1 MTKTKKIKYIT
12 GNKKTILTKKYNSHV
27 IHKEGKKYYRKYHF
41 SNSNSNSSSKD
52 SKDSKS
58 NKKLFKK
65 ARRTKK
71 YLKDNTLYALK
82 QYGYYNKQ
90 NGGDV
95 DDYVPEFLL
104 RWWNIRKLKNII
116 KKLGKANVIMLSL
129 IDSYEGKLTSF
140 EKLANDK
147 SKIVTELVLN
157 MKKETI
163 FDEINKIRE
172 SNINDPKVKHINLK
186 TIKDDLRLVK
196 NKIKGLNKVI
206 KQIVKK
212 LKKEEPAFLKFTE
225 KFEKDSNKFVELTSD
240 FEDNQK
246 YYTKIKQYRDDYN
259 TYSGKKTLTSKDQD
273 KIEKYK
279 AHKEE
284 FDYILAFTDEKISTQ
299 HDSLKK
305 IGILIDKSEHF
316 KEQSDDGTDTGTGI
330 DISKTQANIAKWN
343 VSYKEVF
350 KHMGD
355 MIENAV
361 SIVEKLTELQ
371 NFIEIIQS
379 ELLVIYGSNIQH
391 DKINPI
397 IKFRKDIE
405 EQKEKVELIKFNIM
419 ELNGEFLNETYSVD
433 INVDYNIIRVAIVQV
448 ENNLDKYHLMLLND
462 LKLYN
467 DTKRM
472 IPGGGGSRGGG
483 SVNNNMIMSDSWD
496 MDDNG
501 SGITENMINDSVIS
515 KIHNEYSYMMKGG
528 DLSQV
533 FSLISWDNLIYNDP
547 NSSYITTKMYLITQA
562 NYDLIIDEP
571 SFNLY
576 KGKVYFCYNI
586 FLTLLYH
593 HVVVTLNLRFAD
605 LINPEQPVPAVPP
618 VAPTPAQLLSRLL
631 SYYILLFKCIETID
645 KYHTDNPT
653 ISISNIFNR
662 KIKIKLYQIFY
673 NLNDID
679 DHNSFS
685 EDYLDEIDG
694 SAGGAGG
701 AGIVGFN
708 NAQGLLN
715 YVNGIVPTFNGGI
728 NMNKKFQRFV
738 YNVDTNVKSFYGE
751 NNNFA
756 NFNSEKPQNNIVVES
771 FIDATVLPV
780 IVGIPTVV
788 AVPAAIPP
796 VAGVKGTP
804 DLQDIT
810 AADLTVNGIANY
822 NYRQSFID
830 IYNEIKN
837 VQSLKDD
844 INIHTNYLKINLKP
858 YITSAIDTIIQV
870 KESHKS
876 YYNSDLGDNADI
888 IPNLGSFC
896 MNMNLKIENSIQGAF
911 RIVMFNVHQW
921 QKVCMRNPLPGPNYI
936 YNDPKHAIDFIN
948 DNLPNPDVV
957 IFLEYTL
964 YGHTRGANNRITQ
977 MQAADFNPAIL
988 DPADPTKYMINTSN
1002 EYANHYMLDSN
1013 NIGLDKYIITNDNY
1027 NSNNSFMGK
1036 AIYYKNNTV
1045 TNQKNE
1051 IISNTI
1057 SMLNSTVKIHGVNV
1071 SLYIIYIDES
1081 LNENVQT
1088 VKRNINTAFANIATD
1103 PNQHKIIMGS
1113 FNFDPNVNS
1122 NPFTD
1127 IDKAK
1132 FISLNN
1138 NLIVK
1143 SGLKT
1148 NALVDLC
1155 YVSTQFNND
1164 FIISNY
1170 ETNIQTL
1177 VAQSE
1182 ASDHH
1187 PIFLDIIKRNPNAGI
1202 VAPAGPLGAVGAVG
1216 VPGGPSTIVGN
1227 TLLGELISKLPANY
1241 INPDKYSNNIN
1252 TIIDNINQILNT
1264 INLILPRQGGSLKN
1278 LTENLDEITR
1288 NLINLKFIEP
1298 KLLSDVKVKEYTKV
1312 TVKYD
1317 WLLGAVTKERD
1328 KSYTSKSTE
1337 KLSSMIKASSNPTEF
1352 ASLKELKEVDVLLLI
1367 SKLNTSIPVSGDPI
1381 TQSILDKIN
1390 NTNIMEFEKFIIK
1403 NINPQDSCKVL
1414 NNIITKYVS
1423 KGNQYISGLYQKL
1436 NCLNTLQ
1443 AKAAAKQPQYGQPQY
1458 VQPQYVQPQFK
1469 PKIGP

>member
-1 MTKTKKIKYIT
+1 MTKTKTIKHIT
-12 GNKKTILTKKYNSHV
+12 DNKKNILTKKNNSHV

-41 SNSNSNSSSKD
+41 SNSNSSSN
-52 SKDSKS
+52 KDSKS

-71 YLKDNTLYALK
+71 HLKDNTLYALK

-90 NGGDV
+90 NGGDL
-95 DDYVPEFLL
+95 DDYIPEFLL

-212 LKKEEPAFLKFTE
+212 LKKEEPAFIDFTE
-225 KFEKDSNKFVELTSD
+225 KFEKDSDKFVKLTSE

-259 TYSGKKTLTSKDQD
+259 TYSGKKTLTSEDQD

-284 FDYILAFTDEKISTQ
+284 FDYILAFTDEKIATQ

-316 KEQSDDGTDTGTGI
+316 KDQSDDGGI
-330 DISKTQANIAKWN
+330 DITKTLENIIKWET
-343 VSYKEVF
+343 SYKNVF
-350 KHMGD
+350 EHMGD

-361 SIVEKLTELQ
+361 SIVEKLTDLQ

-448 ENNLDKYHLMLLND
+448 ENNLDKYHLLLLND

-467 DTKRM
+467 DTTRM

-483 SVNNNMIMSDSWD
+483 SRNNNMIMSDSWD

-501 SGITENMINDSVIS
+501 SGITDNMINDSVIA
-515 KIHNEYSYMMKGG
+515 KFNNEYSYMMKGG
-528 DLSQV
+528 DVSGV
-533 FSLISWDNLIYNDP
+533 FSQRTWNNLILNGVRYTYLFDREYLSDINNYN
-547 NSSYITTKMYLITQA
+547 
-562 NYDLIIDEP
+562 LIINRDT
-571 SFNLY
+571 FNEY
-576 KGKVYFCYNI
+576 KKSVYLCYNI

-593 HVVVTLNLRFAD
+593 YIVITPGATFEN
-605 LINPEQPVPAVPP
+605 LINPL
-618 VAPTPAQLLSRLL
+618 APNALTNDRKSILAN
-631 SYYILLFKCIETID
+631 YILLFKCIETID
-645 KYHTDNPT
+645 TYHTSHPTEPT
-653 ISISNIFNR
+653 IFNTKIRKILHNIFS
-662 KIKIKLYQIFY
+662 KI
-673 NLNDID
+673 N
-679 DHNSFS
+679 
-685 EDYLDEIDG
+685 EIDFRNN
-694 SAGGAGG
+694 AN
-701 AGIVGFN
+701 VGFSN
-708 NAQGLLN
+708 TNMLAIQNLLGFNLAQYLIIYNAAAE
-715 YVNGIVPTFNGGI
+715 PTFNGN
-728 NMNKKFQRFV
+728 NMNDKFKRFI
-738 YNVDTNVKSFYGE
+738 YNVDINAKSFYGE
-751 NNNFA
+751 DNNFA
-756 NFNSEKPQNNIVVES
+756 NFKSERPGDNIVVES
-771 FIDATVLPV
+771 FINAS
-780 IVGIPTVV
+780 IAGGIPASTPGVV
-788 AVPAAIPP
+788 GARGTGVPDIPLIP
-796 VAGVKGTP
+796 QGTN
-804 DLQDIT
+804 DKQDFINTYNTIKSHVILQNNINAFT
-810 AADLTVNGIANY
+810 GYLT
-822 NYRQSFID
+822 
-830 IYNEIKN
+830 
-837 VQSLKDD
+837 
-844 INIHTNYLKINLKP
+844 INLKP
-858 YITSAIDTIIQV
+858 YITPSFNTIINFT
-870 KESHKS
+870 ESHRS
-876 YYNSDLGDNADI
+876 YYDRNLGDNADI
-888 IPNLGSFC
+888 IPNLNNFC
-896 MNMNLKIENSIQGAF
+896 DNLDLNQEAAPRDAF

-921 QKVCMRNPLPGPNYI
+921 QKVCVPNPLPPNYI
-936 YNDPKHAIDFIN
+936 YNDPKYAIDFIN
-948 DNLPNPDVV
+948 NYLPNPDVV

-964 YGHTRGANNRITQ
+964 YGYGNVLANGNIEVKQ
-977 MQAADFNPAIL
+977 PADFNNIAG
-988 DPADPTKYMINTSN
+988 DPLNNVDLIDPTKYIINTSN
-1002 EYANHYMLDSN
+1002 EYTNQYMLD
-1013 NIGLDKYIITNDNY
+1013 NIGLDKYIITNDKY
-1027 NSNNSFMGK
+1027 TSNDSFMGK
-1036 AIYYKNNTV
+1036 AIYYKGNNIV
-1045 TNQKNE
+1045 TNSNNE
-1051 IISNTI
+1051 IINPAMSI
-1057 SMLNSTVKIHGVNV
+1057 LRSIVKIHNVNV
-1071 SLYIIYIDES
+1071 SLYIIYIDDN
-1081 LNENVQT
+1081 LPLAQAKIQVRQLIDFT
-1088 VKRNINTAFANIATD
+1088 TRD
-1103 PNQHKIIMGS
+1103 PIQNPHKIIMGS
-1113 FNFDPNVNS
+1113 FNFDPNIDQNV
-1122 NPFTD
+1122 FTD
-1127 IDKAK
+1127 IGSDK
-1132 FISLNN
+1132 FVSLNDN
-1138 NLIVK
+1138 IVVK
-1143 SGLKT
+1143 SGLKK

-1155 YVSTQFNND
+1155 YVSKQFDTD

-1170 ETNIQTL
+1170 QTNNRSL
-1177 VAQSE
+1177 VSQSD

-1187 PIFLDIIKRNPNAGI
+1187 PIFLDIVKRNPGVGI

-1216 VPGGPSTIVGN
+1216 ALGGPIGAATAVGN
-1227 TLLGELISKLPANY
+1227 TLLGELISKLPATY

-1252 TIIDNINQILNT
+1252 VIINNINDILNT
-1264 INLILPRQGGSLKN
+1264 INLILPRQGGELKN

-1288 NLINLKFIEP
+1288 DLINLKFIEP

-1352 ASLKELKEVDVLLLI
+1352 KNLMSIKANDIQYLI
-1367 SKLNTSIPVSGDPI
+1367 AKLMKSSPEFTDPQVI
-1381 TQSILDKIN
+1381 SILDKLNKDNLLDFKNIL
-1390 NTNIMEFEKFIIK
+1390 TNIYPTDVDMCKILENMSRCPSKGTQHINKLYIESKCSNVNKAKQAAKVAQAFGQKP
-1403 NINPQDSCKVL
+1403 INPA
-1414 NNIITKYVS
+1414 T
-1423 KGNQYISGLYQKL
+1423 GL
-1436 NCLNTLQ
+1436 
-1443 AKAAAKQPQYGQPQY
+1443 P
-1458 VQPQYVQPQFK
+1458 F
-1469 PKIGP
+1469 